1 MKTIQ
6 GRRLHP
12 SFQSLQEDSN
22 QSGCSRALM
31 PSTSFQSLQE
41 DSNRAD
47 MGGGLFSDPRFQ
59 SLQEDSNPTKKRVS
73 THFLDL
79 SQSKNCIR
87 QNNHKISIYLYRC
100 YYSHISQ
107 CMSNYAIFCAI
118 GHRQRSPIYHP
129 AQYNR
134 NLSYSLLPN
143 HSLKLPEAT
152 LLVH

>member
-1 MKTIQ
+1 MSTAC
-6 GRRLHP
+6 RRKYFG
-12 SFQSLQEDSN
+12 FQSLQEDSN
-22 QSGCSRALM
+22 HIILANL
-31 PSTSFQSLQE
+31 PPDYL
-41 DSNRAD
+41 
-47 MGGGLFSDPRFQ
+47 RFQ

>member
-1 MKTIQ
+1 MQ
-6 GRRLHP
+6 RR
-12 SFQSLQEDSN
+12 SSQSSVSN
-22 QSGCSRALM
+22 PYRKILIRPCQQRAGENI
-31 PSTSFQSLQE
+31 SV
-41 DSNRAD
+41 SNPYRKILIFIIRSPVLIF
-47 MGGGLFSDPRFQ
+47 LFRFQ

>member
-1 MKTIQ
+1 MPVSNPYRKILIQQIFATKKPPSKVSNPYRKILIKTA
-6 GRRLHP
+6 L
-12 SFQSLQEDSN
+12 SSAL
-22 QSGCSRALM
+22 SGW
-31 PSTSFQSLQE
+31 
-41 DSNRAD
+41 
-47 MGGGLFSDPRFQ
+47 FSFQ